1 MVVPIGRDSAYN
13 PPVELPSSSASNF
26 FEEAAAGSAE
36 EAECRRR
43 FDRFATKPG
52 NIGNEPDFLSFQD
65 FTRLMEHYEASA
77 TSNLVT
83 FFYAIDRN
91 RDDKLDFQEFFLG
104 STAADPQT
112 VHILNSFT
120 GKERAAFTFDFY
132 DANRSGFLELE
143 EFQKVCRDC
152 AIVSLDDAQLRRHTF
167 DKAMELGLMQERRGR
182 IMDEEQSF
190 MPPSQSQ
197 FYEFISSERLRGTS
211 RLFRFG
217 KSLIK
222 PPRHL
227 RRLDGD
233 DATTNDPSDE
243 DSDWLGFDSE
253 ETPSSAAQDL
263 ETLLPYTDLLLAAP
277 DSELELDSQ
286 KGLSEARNVASEVLK
301 GLSHPS
307 FKEMAPPADGS
318 FALATADDICGL
330 CNAAVEIMRDED
342 MVITDLSPPLKVFG
356 ALHGQLW
363 DLLSHFK
370 WHLPPVMDMCYGD
383 IAYMRYLFLGDYCD
397 RGSHNLEVLTI
408 LFALKVLNRDKVF
421 LLRGHHENRHVN
433 YHLGL
438 REECVRRLGQ
448 VSGMEV
454 YEQLNRTFEHMSLA
468 ALVLGKLLALGPG
481 ILPTSLH
488 RIDQLKKYRKPLY
501 LPHPLH
507 QRPSEKAERLNEQV
521 LLELF
526 TPSDLLPP
534 ELGCS
539 SEREGD
545 HVKAFCAAQK
555 LNIVVASRQIPP
567 SGFAYDPASRLLR
580 VCSCLNY
587 CNLAVGNMAAI
598 LYIVLNEESDCAFT
612 IRPKVLA
619 AYGDSKDFLDGRP
632 QTSQQNP
639 SRWPLQERAPTPGRF
654 REPKVHRHDP
664 PGRQSLPV
672 IHVLEDQA
680 VATVEDGPVPLHFPV
695 WAARVTPVSDAD
707 VGKSPFRSVSSRREA
722 AES

>member
-1 MVVPIGRDSAYN
+1 MTTAFAVAFNAVLFLLPRTCLDRRRDRRNIQQSELEMRRLKSLVRWSAERFADEDDPEAAVQHMEMVVLEFRPIADIALASKNARKTLHLLDSWAARRSMMRQVWVYMDNILMNWKHLTQAEFFRSMWRTQLVAMVMPIPRDSAYN

-26 FEEAAAGSAE
+26 FEEAAAGAKRSAE

-43 FDRFATKPG
+43 FDRFATKP
-52 NIGNEPDFLSFQD
+52 GNEPDFLSFQD

-91 RDDKLDFQEFFLG
+91 RDDKVDFQEFFLG

-227 RRLDGD
+227 RRLDTRTRILIGWVS
-233 DATTNDPSDE
+233 TVKR
-243 DSDWLGFDSE
+243 
-253 ETPSSAAQDL
+253 DL
-263 ETLLPYTDLLLAAP
+263 ETLLPYTDLLPAAP

-301 GLSHPS
+301 GLSHPT

-330 CNAAVEIMRDED
+330 C
-342 MVITDLSPPLKVFG
+342 
-356 ALHGQLW
+356 ALHGQMW

-408 LFALKVLNRDKVF
+408 LLALKVLNRDKVF

-468 ALVLGKLLALGPG
+468 AL
-481 ILPTSLH
+481 
-488 RIDQLKKYRKPLY
+488 DQLKKYKKPLY

-545 HVKAFCAAQK
+545 QVKAFCAAQK

-567 SGFAYDPASRLLR
+567 SGFAYDPS
-580 VCSCLNY
+580 
-587 CNLAVGNMAAI
+587 
-598 LYIVLNEESDCAFT
+598 
-612 IRPKVLA
+612 
-619 AYGDSKDFLDGRP
+619 RP

-654 REPKVHRHDP
+654 RELKVHRHDP

-680 VATVEDGPVPLHFPV
+680 VATVEDRFLQ
-695 WAARVTPVSDAD
+695 RC
-707 VGKSPFRSVSSRREA
+707 
-722 AES
+722 